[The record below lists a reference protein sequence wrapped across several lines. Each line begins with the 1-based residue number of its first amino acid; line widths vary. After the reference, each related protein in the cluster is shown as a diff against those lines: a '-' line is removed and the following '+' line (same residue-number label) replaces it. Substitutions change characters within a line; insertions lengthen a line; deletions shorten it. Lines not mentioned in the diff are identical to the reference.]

1 MLTVILA
8 EKESQALDY
17 AEALG
22 TFTTRKKVH
31 IIKQTPFLSGEVHIV
46 SAEGHLFEYGL
57 PKNNWDLTK
66 LPLVDVSFK
75 QFLKKDRTSKEMF
88 KRIYEEVT
96 AADEVIIGTD
106 ADR

>member
-22 TFTTRKKVH
+22 NFTTRKKVH
-31 IIKQTPFLSGEVHIV
+31 IIKRTPFLLGEVHIV

-57 PKNNWDLTK
+57 PKDNWDLAK

-75 QFLKKDRTSKEMF
+75 QFLKKRPYL
-88 KRIYEEVT
+88 KRNI
-96 AADEVIIGTD
+96 
-106 ADR
+106 